1 MLAKNYDIL
10 KVATKENAFKS
21 SPENLEERIKANA
34 ESTKLAIERLNGFHV
49 KFENL
54 SPEELEHINASFEDV
69 VYFGTMYKVEE
80 SVLKSDAYKV
90 IWGIC

>member
-1 MLAKNYDIL
+1 MLAKNYDNL
-10 KVATKENAFKS
+10 KAATKENALKC
-21 SPENLEERIKANA
+21 SPEKLEERMKANA
-34 ESTKLAIERLNGFHV
+34 ESTRLAIEHLNGFHV

-80 SVLKSDAYKV
+80 SVFKSDAYKV

>member
-1 MLAKNYDIL
+1 MLAKDYDDL
-10 KVATKENAFKS
+10 KLKTWQNALKTP
-21 SPENLEERIKANA
+21 PENLEERIKANA
-34 ESTKLAIERLNGFHV
+34 ESTKLSIERLNGFHV

>member
-1 MLAKNYDIL
+1 MLAKNYDDL
-10 KVATKENAFKS
+10 KFMTRQTALKC
-21 SPENLEERIKANA
+21 SPEELEERMKANA

-49 KFENL
+49 RFENL